1 LAYYNQ
7 PTYLPLENIM
17 PLTLTLTEGVIPAG
31 SEKEAVSKIT
41 NSMLKHHGLLGNTV
55 MTPNI
60 TAHVSVL
67 PKNSTF
73 SGGEEFSGVWMEWK
87 VPSFAF
93 ASREVQLAHFAEAT
107 QIIKDLSGGK
117 QPIENIYSN
126 VIHTVY
132 GSWNFNGIAM
142 TDEEIG
148 HEISKG

>member
-1 LAYYNQ
+1 
-7 PTYLPLENIM
+7 M
-17 PLTLTLTEGVIPAG
+17 PLTLTLTEGVIPAD
-31 SEKEAVSKIT
+31 SEKEAVSRIT
-41 NSMLKHHGLLGNTV
+41 NSMLRHHGLLGNTV

-67 PKNSTF
+67 PKSSTF

-93 ASREVQLAHFAEAT
+93 ASRELQLAHFADAT
-107 QIIKDLSGGK
+107 EIIRELSDGK

-126 VIHTVY
+126 VIHTVD

-142 TDEEIG
+142 TNGEIG
-148 HEISKG
+148 NQISKG

>member
-1 LAYYNQ
+1 
-7 PTYLPLENIM
+7 M
-17 PLTLTLTEGVIPAG
+17 PLTLTLTEGAIPAG
-31 SEKEAVSKIT
+31 AEKEAVQKIT
-41 NSMLKHHGLLGNTV
+41 NSMLKHHGLLGNKV

-67 PKNSTF
+67 PKTSTF

-93 ASREVQLAHFAEAT
+93 ASREIQLAHFAET
-107 QIIKDLSGGK
+107 TEIIRELSGGK

-126 VIHTVY
+126 VIHTVD

-142 TDEEIG
+142 TNEEIG
-148 HEISKG
+148 EEISKG

>member
-1 LAYYNQ
+1 
-7 PTYLPLENIM
+7 M

-31 SEKEAVSKIT
+31 SEKEAVQKIT
-41 NSMLKHHGLLGNTV
+41 NSMLNHHGLLGNTV

-67 PKNSTF
+67 PKSSTF

-93 ASREVQLAHFAEAT
+93 SSREIQLAHFAEAT
-107 QIIKDLSGGK
+107 EIIRDLSGGK

-126 VIHTVY
+126 VIHTVD

-142 TDEEIG
+142 NNEEIG
-148 HEISKG
+148 GEISKG

>member
-1 LAYYNQ
+1 
-7 PTYLPLENIM
+7 M

-67 PKNSTF
+67 PKTSTF

-87 VPSFAF
+87 VPTFAF
-93 ASREVQLAHFAEAT
+93 ASREIQSAHFAEAT
-107 QIIKDLSGGK
+107 EIIRSLSGGR
-117 QPIENIYSN
+117 QPVEHIFSN
-126 VIHTVY
+126 VIHTVD
-132 GSWNFNGIAM
+132 GSWNFNGVAQ
-142 TDEEIG
+142 TNEEIG
-148 HEISKG
+148 DEISRG

>member
-1 LAYYNQ
+1 
-7 PTYLPLENIM
+7 M

-31 SEKEAVSKIT
+31 SEKEAVSRIT
-41 NSMLKHHGLLGNTV
+41 NSMLNHHGLSGNTV
-55 MTPNI
+55 MKPNI

-73 SGGEEFSGVWMEWK
+73 SGGEEFKGVWMEWK

-93 ASREVQLAHFAEAT
+93 ASPEVRLAHFAEAT
-107 QIIKDLSGGK
+107 QIIKELSGGK
-117 QPIENIYSN
+117 QPVEHIYSN
-126 VIHTVY
+126 VIHTVD

-142 TDEEIG
+142 TNEEIR

>member
-1 LAYYNQ
+1 
-7 PTYLPLENIM
+7 M
-17 PLTLTLTEGVIPAG
+17 PLTLSITEGAIPTGAI
-31 SEKEAVSKIT
+31 KEAIQKLT
-41 NSMLKHHGLLGNTV
+41 NSMLKHHGLLGNKV

-67 PKNSTF
+67 PKSRTF

-87 VPSFAF
+87 VPAFAF
-93 ASREVQLAHFAEAT
+93 ASREIQLAHFSEAT

-117 QPIENIYSN
+117 QPIEHIHSN
-126 VIHTVY
+126 VIHTVD

-142 TDEEIG
+142 TNEEIG